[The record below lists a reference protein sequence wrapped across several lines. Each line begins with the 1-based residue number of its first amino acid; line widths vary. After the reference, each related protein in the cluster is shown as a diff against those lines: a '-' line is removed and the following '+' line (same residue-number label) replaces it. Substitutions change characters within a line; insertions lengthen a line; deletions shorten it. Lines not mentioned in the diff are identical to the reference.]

1 MNEIFSIIL
10 KLQYIRRYNMA
21 KVVTKADLA
30 AQIAK
35 SADISKAAAGKAVNA
50 IIQNIKD
57 ALSKGNDVTL
67 IGFGSFTT
75 AKRAARTGRHPQTG
89 KPLKIP
95 AKTVPKFRPGK
106 ALRETV
112 DKKKGKKKK

>member
-1 MNEIFSIIL
+1 
-10 KLQYIRRYNMA
+10 MA
-21 KVVTKADLA
+21 KVVTKADLV
-30 AQIAK
+30 AQVAK
-35 SADISKAAAGKAVNA
+35 KSDISKAAASKAVNA
-50 IIQNIKD
+50 IIQNVKD
-57 ALSKGNDVTL
+57 SLAKGNTVTL

-106 ALRETV
+106 ALREAV
-112 DKKKGKKKK
+112 DKKKAKKKK

>member
-1 MNEIFSIIL
+1 
-10 KLQYIRRYNMA
+10 MA
-21 KVVTKADLA
+21 KVVTKADLVG
-30 AQIAK
+30 QIAK
-35 SADISKAAAGKAVNA
+35 NADISKAAAGKAVNA

-57 ALSKGNDVTL
+57 SLAKGNDVTL

-89 KPLKIP
+89 KQLKIP

-106 ALRETV
+106 ALREAV
-112 DKKKGKKKK
+112 DKKKAKKKK

>member
-1 MNEIFSIIL
+1 
-10 KLQYIRRYNMA
+10 MA
-21 KVVTKADLA
+21 KVVTKADLVDS
-30 AQIAK
+30 IAK
-35 SADISKAAAGKAVNA
+35 KADISKAAAGKAVNA
-50 IIQNIKD
+50 IIQTVKD
-57 ALSKGNDVTL
+57 SLAKGRDVTL

-75 AKRAARTGRHPQTG
+75 AKRTARTGRHPQTG

-106 ALRETV
+106 ALREAV

>member
-1 MNEIFSIIL
+1 
-10 KLQYIRRYNMA
+10 MA
-21 KVVTKADLA
+21 KVVTKADLVD
-30 AQIAK
+30 QIAK
-35 SADISKAAAGKAVNA
+35 KADISKAAAGKAVNA
-50 IIQNIKD
+50 IIQNVKD
-57 ALSKGNDVTL
+57 SLAKGNDVTL

-106 ALRETV
+106 ALREAV